1 MATGL
6 QQTAFNIFAET
17 SFDCPAQWLAE
28 AFSQDYQKRAW
39 KYQYSVT
46 PSYHGADLSAYF
58 SATIPSPGFNHA
70 VQKIWGNFI
79 IHNTPVIPIE
89 DAKAN
94 MSNATAPVDCQGNL
108 EWPPFSVEEPWM
120 MDLNTTGGTL
130 KLHVVTEKLQYYL
143 RKGPGIVNV
152 FGLVDSYGWEGGR
165 GERCDWWRRVAERV
179 PL

>member
-28 AFSQDYQKRAW
+28 AFSQDRRKRAW

-89 DAKAN
+89 DAKGN
-94 MSNATAPVDCQGNL
+94 MATATAPVDCHGNL
-108 EWPPFSVEEPWM
+108 EWPPFSVDEPWM

-130 KLHVVTEKLQYYL
+130 KLHVVTEELQYYL

-152 FGLVDSYGWEGGR
+152 LRLVDSYGWEGGR
-165 GERCDWWRRVAERV
+165 GERCDWWRRVAARV